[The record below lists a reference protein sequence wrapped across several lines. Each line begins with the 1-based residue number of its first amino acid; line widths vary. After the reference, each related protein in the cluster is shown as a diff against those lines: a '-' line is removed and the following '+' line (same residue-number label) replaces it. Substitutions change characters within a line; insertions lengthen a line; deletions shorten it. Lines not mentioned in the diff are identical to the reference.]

1 MTIRGQ
7 LVAVVATLVVATA
20 VLGFPRDGLAGPL
33 DRFLLVSGQ
42 LGVSDQPS
50 IPMRK
55 VYDRTNPFSLELR
68 ATWLFQERFGVGVG
82 LNWHL
87 REGTGVAVSGDP
99 PTTTLVQVPVFVE
112 GALRLALSRRQV
124 VVPYVRG
131 GIDVVA
137 WSEKDGAQDP
147 SGAKFGVH
155 MGGGAQFQ
163 LPFPELNWE
172 GRLSGN
178 PVLDDIYLHLEGW
191 ARSANNFGAV
201 GLDLSAVGIGLG
213 LTFLM

>member
-1 MTIRGQ
+1 MTPRGQ
-7 LVAVVATLVVATA
+7 LVATVAALVVATT
-20 VLGFPRDGLAGPL
+20 VLGVPKDGLAGPL

-50 IPMRK
+50 TPMRT
-55 VYDRTNPFSLELR
+55 VYARTNPFSLEVR
-68 ATWLFQERFGVGVG
+68 ATWLFLERFGVGAG
-82 LNWHL
+82 AGWHL
-87 REGTGVAVSGDP
+87 RAGTGVAATGDP

-112 GALRLALSRRQV
+112 GTLRLALSRGQI

-131 GIDVVA
+131 GFDVVV
-137 WSEKDGAQDP
+137 WSEKDGVRDP
-147 SGAKFGVH
+147 SGTKLGVH

-178 PVLDDIYLHLEGW
+178 PILDDIYLHLEGW
-191 ARSANNFGAV
+191 ARSANNFGAA